1 MVGYVRDY
9 RVKTTLGWME
19 AKKSE
24 LMSISHYNLHHL
36 CPTWEMYNEARTSR
50 NRSDDAKHPS
60 QFEIVITASHR
71 G

>member
-36 CPTWEMYNEARTSR
+36 CPTWEMYNEARTSSTSP
-50 NRSDDAKHPS
+50 NLKSSLQLLIEANYLL
-60 QFEIVITASHR
+60 
-71 G
+71 